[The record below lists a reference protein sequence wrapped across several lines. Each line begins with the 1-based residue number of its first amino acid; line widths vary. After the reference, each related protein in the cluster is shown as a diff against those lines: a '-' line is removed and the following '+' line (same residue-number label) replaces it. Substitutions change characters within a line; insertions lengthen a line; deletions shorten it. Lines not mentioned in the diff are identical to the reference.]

1 MTSTNVSNWLFVD
14 NLYNGIETRYKFKV
28 AQVNLKTEEHNGS
41 PKFFLI
47 SDKH

>member
-1 MTSTNVSNWLFVD
+1 MFPIGCLFD
-14 NLYNGIETRYKFKV
+14 NFYNAIETRYKFEV

-41 PKFFLI
+41 PKMFLI